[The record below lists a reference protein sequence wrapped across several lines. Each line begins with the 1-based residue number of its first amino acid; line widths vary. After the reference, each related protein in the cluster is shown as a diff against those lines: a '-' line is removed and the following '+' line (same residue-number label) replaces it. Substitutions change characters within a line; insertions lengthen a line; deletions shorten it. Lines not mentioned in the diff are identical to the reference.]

1 MKVPGIETA
10 RVTKNLTFSVA
21 EYQDRL
27 SRVRAQMAEQRLDVR
42 VVTTPENIHYLSGYE
57 TPGYYC
63 KQCLLVPLAGE
74 PIHLTRG
81 TEETNAKMSSSIDR
95 TDSETVRV
103 TETGCEVLTRFDR
116 RLFVC
121 PDGG

>member
-10 RVTKNLTFSVA
+10 RVAKNLTFSVA
-21 EYQDRL
+21 EYQGETRL
-27 SRVRAQMAEQRLDVR
+27 LRPNMTFHIPSIVKILGVAD
-42 VVTTPENIHYLSGYE
+42 
-57 TPGYYC
+57 
-63 KQCLLVPLAGE
+63 AG
-74 PIHLTRG
+74 T
-81 TEETNAKMSSSIDR
+81 
-95 TDSETVRV
+95 SETVRV

>member
-1 MKVPGIETA
+1 M
-10 RVTKNLTFSVA
+10 
-21 EYQDRL
+21 
-27 SRVRAQMAEQRLDVR
+27 R

-57 TPGYYC
+57 TRATSSNASSCRWRGSRF
-63 KQCLLVPLAGE
+63 
-74 PIHLTRG
+74 HLTRD
-81 TEETNAKMSSSIDR
+81 TEETNAKMRSWMNR